1 MQWRDGQT
9 SWEEYSQDYL
19 QSLSVFDSYV
29 ASVRLAARQGKT
41 PPQRKK
47 PAAAPAAAAAAGGDD
62 TQSDDDDDEVAGNEV
77 PPPPPLPPCA
87 FPQPR
92 PKTEDQS

>member
-1 MQWRDGQT
+1 MQWRDGQI

-29 ASVRLAARQGKT
+29 AAVRLAARQGKT

-47 PAAAPAAAAAAGGDD
+47 PAAAPSAAAAAADGDD
-62 TQSDDDDDEVAGNEV
+62 THSDDDDDEVEGNEV
-77 PPPPPLPPCA
+77 PSPPLPPLPPCA
-87 FPQPR
+87 FPQP
-92 PKTEDQS
+92 